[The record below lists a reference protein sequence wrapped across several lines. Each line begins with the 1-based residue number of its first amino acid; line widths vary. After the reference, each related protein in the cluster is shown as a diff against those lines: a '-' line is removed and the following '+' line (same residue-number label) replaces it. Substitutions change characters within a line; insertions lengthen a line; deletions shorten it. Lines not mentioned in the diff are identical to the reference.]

1 MSGHPPAAAAPAGI
15 ERGLRAVAG
24 LLSAIG
30 ALSLAGIFV
39 LVFASVFLRYVWGRP
54 LDFTEELSGL
64 LMTLAVF
71 TLLPATVLKE
81 VHIRVTVVSGL
92 THGALQRLMFLAGQ
106 LVLLVFCVLF
116 VREAWA
122 IAEFT
127 HMLNLKSEQSR
138 LPLAP
143 FLVLS
148 TAAMGL
154 AGVAALWRTIKP
166 MAPQPEDEVH
176 P

>member
-1 MSGHPPAAAAPAGI
+1 MSDLTPVAATHRGAERVLRTMASALAA
-15 ERGLRAVAG
+15 V
-24 LLSAIG
+24 G
-30 ALSLAGIFV
+30 ALSLASIFV
-39 LVFASVFLRYVWGRP
+39 LVFASVLMRYVVGRP
-54 LDFTEELSGL
+54 FDFTEELAGL

-92 THGALQRLMFLAGQ
+92 MRGGLQRSLFVVGQ
-106 LVLLVFCVLF
+106 LILLSFCVLF

-122 IAEFT
+122 ISEFT
-127 HMLNLKSEQSR
+127 YNLNLKSEQSR

-143 FLVLS
+143 FLILA
-148 TAAMGL
+148 TAGMGL
-154 AGVAALWRTIKP
+154 AGVAGLWRTLRPI
-166 MAPQPEDEVH
+166 ATQADEEVR